1 MSGFVHIDT
10 KGIAKSFS
18 DLLANVKKSDVFHNE
33 NNGNGNGNGN
43 GNADEITEPNFREYL
58 DNSTLPI
65 IPTSVET
72 ASDVLKSGSYG
83 DGTWNDDY
91 NSYTLGASDT
101 LSFMPN
107 TGYALEISIALADT
121 PAVTKI
127 ILPNETYSESSE
139 NAVVT
144 LKRVQTPPLEDANGD
159 DLGVYTLTASTHL
172 ESAGDLLA
180 KRGCTNDKATNY
192 ADNAKIDDGSCVLPE
207 WYEKIP
213 TWAYAVGG
221 LGIIAMMV
229 TRR

>member
-1 MSGFVHIDT
+1 MSGFLHVDK

-18 DLLANVKKSDVFHNE
+18 ELMAHMKKGAEVFHQE
-33 NNGNGNGNGN
+33 DDG
-43 GNADEITEPNFREYL
+43 DEVEIVEPNFKEFL
-58 DNSTLPI
+58 DGSTLPL

-72 ASDVLKSGSYG
+72 ANDVLKSGSYG
-83 DGTWNDDY
+83 DGVWNDDY
-91 NSYTLGASDT
+91 NSYTVGSSDT
-101 LSFMPN
+101 LSFLPN

-144 LKRVQTPPLEDANGD
+144 LVRVQTPPLEDVDGE
-159 DLGVYTLTASTHL
+159 DLGAITLTVSTHL
-172 ESAGDLLA
+172 ESAGALLA

-192 ADNAKIDDGSCVLPE
+192 DDKAKIDDGSCVLPE

-213 TWAYAVGG
+213 SWAYAVGG
-221 LGIIAMMV
+221 LGVVAMFMS
-229 TRR
+229 RR